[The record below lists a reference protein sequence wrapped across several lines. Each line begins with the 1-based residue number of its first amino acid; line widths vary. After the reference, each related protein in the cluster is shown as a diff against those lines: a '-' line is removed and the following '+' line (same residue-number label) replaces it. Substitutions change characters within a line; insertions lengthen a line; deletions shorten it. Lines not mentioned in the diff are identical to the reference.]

1 MLGVI
6 LAAVIFIIVGLL
18 AVFYGQKLFTLF
30 LSIFAFGATLEVM
43 LSMYGSSAT
52 TIAIALAVAVV
63 VALLAQYAQ
72 KVAFF
77 LLGFIAGF
85 FLGLFLV
92 PIIPGF
98 NMDMLYI
105 ASAVVGFVVGILTA
119 HWDKLFIR
127 IATAFMGGRVF
138 SIGLLFLIFN
148 ITSLSSY
155 VGSDITT
162 SLTNTLDAMNG
173 SFSSDNSLYILICTI
188 VFTVIGYI
196 YQSKKKR

>member
-43 LSMYGSSAT
+43 LSMYGHSAT
-52 TIAIALAVAVV
+52 TIAIALAVAVIAV
-63 VALLAQYAQ
+63 LLAQYAQ

-92 PIIPGF
+92 PLIPGF

-105 ASAVVGFVVGILTA
+105 ASAVVGVVIGILTA
-119 HWDKLFIR
+119 HWDKFFIR

-148 ITSLSSY
+148 VTSLNSY

-173 SFSSDNSLYILICTI
+173 SFSSNNSLYILICTI
-188 VFTVIGYI
+188 VFTVIGYM
-196 YQSKKKR
+196 YQAKKKH